1 MGKFSGYL
9 SQLHASSVRAG
20 VNLRSFDI
28 GRVAAYSRTIPQ
40 IQIRGVPARLH
51 RQLEAR
57 AESAGLTLSHYLM
70 REIRKL
76 AQQLTPE
83 QMRER
88 LKARARRRA

>member
-1 MGKFSGYL
+1 
-9 SQLHASSVRAG
+9 
-20 VNLRSFDI
+20 
-28 GRVAAYSRTIPQ
+28 
-40 IQIRGVPARLH
+40 
-51 RQLEAR
+51 LEAR